1 MERTKLTVRVDRKA
15 LERAKAYAAQRRTSL
30 SRLISDYLELLG
42 AEERQVPETPI
53 LKKLAGILPL
63 ETSRDE
69 HRAHLEAKYGQ
80 KD

>member
-53 LKKLAGILPL
+53 LKMLAGILPP
-63 ETSRDE
+63 EASRDE
-69 HRAHLEAKYGQ
+69 HRTHLEAKYGQ

>member
-15 LERAKAYAAQRRTSL
+15 LERAKAYAALRRTSL

-42 AEERQVPETPI
+42 VEGVRAAKTPI
-53 LKKLAGILPL
+53 LNKLAGILPP
-63 ETSRDE
+63 EASRDE
-69 HRAHLEAKYGQ
+69 HHAHIEAKYGQ